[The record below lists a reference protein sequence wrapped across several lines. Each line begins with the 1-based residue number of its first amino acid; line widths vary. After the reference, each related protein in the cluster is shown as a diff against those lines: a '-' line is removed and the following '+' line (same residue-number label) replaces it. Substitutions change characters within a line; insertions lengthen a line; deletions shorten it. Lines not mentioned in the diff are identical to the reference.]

1 MDQAAE
7 PPARP
12 ESLRTT
18 GALVAL
24 SLATFTLVTTESLP
38 VGLLG
43 PIAADLHRSRSA
55 VGFLVTGY
63 AFTVVAVSLPL
74 AHATKRVPRRH
85 LLVGALA
92 VFVVGSA
99 LGAAAQS
106 YDVLLATRMAIAF
119 AHAVF
124 WACVA
129 ATAAALVPPER
140 RGRALGMVFAGSSL
154 AFVLGVPAI
163 TWIGQH
169 TSWRVATLAAA
180 GTGLVALAAIGVL
193 LPTAPPEEGHA
204 TLGAHA
210 SRRRF
215 AIVLITLALA
225 ITGAFAAQTYV
236 TAFLTSASGFSAR
249 AISPILLA
257 QGLAGVA
264 GVAIAGRWVVRRP
277 RTTMGAS
284 VAGLAASCLALAAG
298 AHVQVAVV
306 VLLGVFGFSLSG
318 LAISV
323 QNRVLDTAP
332 GNPEIA
338 SAGNSA
344 VFNVGIGGGA
354 LLGGLLLPGLGVR
367 AIDVAGGLLAAA
379 ALAVLLAEGPF
390 VSRGSR
396 APRGRA

>member
-1 MDQAAE
+1 VEEVAE
-7 PPARP
+7 PLARTD
-12 ESLRTT
+12 SLRTT
-18 GALVAL
+18 GALLAL

-74 AHATKRVPRRH
+74 AYATKRVPRRH

-99 LGAAAQS
+99 LGAAATS
-106 YDVLLATRMAIAF
+106 YDVLLATRMAIAL

-129 ATAAALVPPER
+129 ATAAALVPPAR
-140 RGRALGMVFAGSSL
+140 RGRALGLVFAGSSL
-154 AFVLGVPAI
+154 ASVLGLPAI

-169 TSWRVATLAAA
+169 TSWRVATLTAA
-180 GTGLVALAAIGVL
+180 GLGLAALAAVGVL

-204 TLGAHA
+204 ALGAHA
-210 SRRRF
+210 SPRRF
-215 AIVLITLALA
+215 AVVLVTLALA
-225 ITGAFAAQTYV
+225 ITGAFAALTYV
-236 TAFLTSASGFSAR
+236 TAFLTSASGFSAH

-264 GVAIAGRWVVRRP
+264 GVVVAGRLVVRRP
-277 RTTMGAS
+277 RATMGAA
-284 VAGLAASCLALAAG
+284 VAGLAVSLLALAAC
-298 AHVQVAVV
+298 AHVRPAVI
-306 VLLGVFGFSLSG
+306 VLLGLFGFSLSG

-323 QNRVLDTAP
+323 QSRVLDTAP

-367 AIDVAGGLLAAA
+367 SIDVAGGLLAAA
-379 ALAVLLAEGPF
+379 ALAVVLAEGPF

-396 APRGRA
+396 AHRDRA

>member
-7 PPARP
+7 PLARP

-18 GALVAL
+18 GALLAL

-63 AFTVVAVSLPL
+63 AFTVVAASLPL

-99 LGAAAQS
+99 LGAAATS
-106 YDVLLATRMAIAF
+106 YGVLLATRMAIAL

-129 ATAAALVPPER
+129 ATAVALVPPAR
-140 RGRALGMVFAGSSL
+140 RGRALGLVFAGSSL
-154 AFVLGVPAI
+154 ASVLGLPAI

-169 TSWRVATLAAA
+169 TSWRIATLTAA
-180 GTGLVALAAIGVL
+180 GLGLAALVAVGVL
-193 LPTAPPEEGHA
+193 LPTVPPEEGHA
-204 TLGAHA
+204 ALGAHA

-215 AIVLITLALA
+215 AIVLTTLALA
-225 ITGAFAAQTYV
+225 ITGAFAALTYV

-264 GVAIAGRWVVRRP
+264 GVVVAGRFVVRRP
-277 RTTMGAS
+277 RGAMGGS
-284 VAGLAASCLALAAG
+284 VAGLAVSLLALAAC
-298 AHVQVAVV
+298 AHVQVAVI
-306 VLLGVFGFSLSG
+306 VLLGLFGFSLSG

-323 QNRVLDTAP
+323 QSRVLDTAP

-367 AIDVAGGLLAAA
+367 SIDLAGGLLAAA
-379 ALAVLLAEGPF
+379 ALAVVFAEGPF

>member
-1 MDQAAE
+1 MEQAAE
-7 PPARP
+7 PLARP
-12 ESLRTT
+12 ESLRAT
-18 GALVAL
+18 GALLAL

-74 AHATKRVPRRH
+74 AHATRRVPRRH

-92 VFVVGSA
+92 VFVLGSA
-99 LGAAAQS
+99 LGAAATG
-106 YDVLLATRMAIAF
+106 YDFLLATRMGIAV

-129 ATAAALVPPER
+129 ATASALVPPER

-163 TWIGQH
+163 TWLGQH

-180 GTGLVALAAIGVL
+180 GVGLVALAAIGLL

-204 TLGAHA
+204 ALGAHA

-215 AIVLITLALA
+215 AVVLLTLALA
-225 ITGAFAAQTYV
+225 ITGAFAVQTYV
-236 TAFLTSASGFSAR
+236 TAFLTSASGFSAG

-257 QGLAGVA
+257 QGLAGVL
-264 GVAIAGRWVVRRP
+264 GVAVAGRNVVRRP
-277 RTTMGAS
+277 RATMSAA
-284 VAGLAASCLALAAG
+284 VVGLAASSLALAAL
-298 AHVQVAVV
+298 AHHRPVVV
-306 VLLGVFGFSLSG
+306 VLLGVFGFSLSA

-323 QNRVLDTAP
+323 QSRVLDTAP
-332 GNPEIA
+332 GNPEVA

-354 LLGGLLLPGLGVR
+354 LIGGLLLPGFGVR

-379 ALAVLLAEGPF
+379 AFAVTLAEGPV

-396 APRGRA
+396 ARRGRA

>member
-1 MDQAAE
+1 MEQAAE
-7 PPARP
+7 PLARP

-18 GALVAL
+18 GALLAL

-55 VGFLVTGY
+55 IGFLVTGY

-74 AHATKRVPRRH
+74 AHATKSVPRRH
-85 LLVGALA
+85 LLVGALT
-92 VFVVGSA
+92 VFVLGSA
-99 LGAAAQS
+99 LGAAATG
-106 YDVLLATRMAIAF
+106 YDFLLATRMAIAV

-129 ATAAALVPPER
+129 ATASALVPPDR

-154 AFVLGVPAI
+154 AFVLGLPAI

-169 TSWRVATLAAA
+169 TSWRVATLVSA
-180 GTGLVALAAIGVL
+180 GVGLVALAAIGVL
-193 LPTAPPEEGHA
+193 LPTTPPEEGHA
-204 TLGAHA
+204 ALGAHA

-215 AIVLITLALA
+215 AVVLLTLALA
-225 ITGAFAAQTYV
+225 ITGAFAVTTYV
-236 TAFLTSASGFSAR
+236 TAFLTSAAGFSAR
-249 AISPILLA
+249 AISPILLV

-264 GVAIAGRWVVRRP
+264 GVAVAGRFVVRRP
-277 RTTMGAS
+277 RTTMSAA
-284 VAGLAASCLALAAG
+284 VAGLAAAALALAAA
-298 AHVQVAVV
+298 AHVQAAVI
-306 VLLGVFGFSLSG
+306 VLLGLFGFSLSG

-323 QNRVLDTAP
+323 QSRVLDTAP

-344 VFNVGIGGGA
+344 IFNVGIGGGA

-367 AIDVAGGLLAAA
+367 SIDVAGGLLAVAA
-379 ALAVLLAEGPF
+379 FAVTLAEGPF

-396 APRGRA
+396 ARRGRA